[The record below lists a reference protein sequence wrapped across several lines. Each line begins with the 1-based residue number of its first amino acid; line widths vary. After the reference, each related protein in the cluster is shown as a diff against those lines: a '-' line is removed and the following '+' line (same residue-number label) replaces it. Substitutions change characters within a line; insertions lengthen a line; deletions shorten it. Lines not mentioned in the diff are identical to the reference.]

1 MTENEMLQAIYS
13 DMQNMKNDMQ
23 NMKSDMKEMK
33 TDMQNM
39 KTDMQNMK
47 SDMKE
52 MKTDMQGMKTDM
64 QGMKTDM
71 QGMKTDIQDLRGR
84 VSGIEMTLENET
96 NRNIRIIAEGHADLC
111 RKLDEALKVE
121 NEKELLLVRTNIME
135 NDIRKIKDKLEIA

>member
-23 NMKSDMKEMK
+23 GMKTDMQNMK

-64 QGMKTDM
+64 QEMKTDM
-71 QGMKTDIQDLRGR
+71 QGMKTDIRDLKGR
-84 VSGIEMTLENET
+84 VSSIEMTLENET
-96 NRNIRIIAEGHADLC
+96 NRNIRIIAEGHADLS

>member
-23 NMKSDMKEMK
+23 EMK

-39 KTDMQNMK
+39 KADMQNMK

-71 QGMKTDIQDLRGR
+71 QGMKTDIRDLKGR
-84 VSGIEMTLENET
+84 VSSIEMTLENET

>member
-23 NMKSDMKEMK
+23 EMKTDMQEMK

-39 KTDMQNMK
+39 NTDMQNMK

-64 QGMKTDM
+64 RGMKTDM

>member
-33 TDMQNM
+33 TDMQ
-39 KTDMQNMK
+39 
-47 SDMKE
+47 
-52 MKTDMQGMKTDM
+52 GMKTDM
-64 QGMKTDM
+64 RGMKTDM
-71 QGMKTDIQDLRGR
+71 KGMKTDIQDLKGR
-84 VSGIEMTLENET
+84 VSSIEMTLENET

>member
-23 NMKSDMKEMK
+23 
-33 TDMQNM
+33 
-39 KTDMQNMK
+39 
-47 SDMKE
+47 E
-52 MKTDMQGMKTDM
+52 MKTDMQGMKTD
-64 QGMKTDM
+64 
-71 QGMKTDIQDLRGR
+71 IRDLKGR

>member
-23 NMKSDMKEMK
+23 D
-33 TDMQNM
+33 
-39 KTDMQNMK
+39 
-47 SDMKE
+47 
-52 MKTDMQGMKTDM
+52 
-64 QGMKTDM
+64 
-71 QGMKTDIQDLRGR
+71 MKTDIRDLKGR
-84 VSGIEMTLENET
+84 VSSIEMTLENET

-135 NDIRKIKDKLEIA
+135 NDIRKIKDNLEFA

>member
-13 DMQNMKNDMQ
+13 DMQD
-23 NMKSDMKEMK
+23 
-33 TDMQNM
+33 
-39 KTDMQNMK
+39 
-47 SDMKE
+47 
-52 MKTDMQGMKTDM
+52 
-64 QGMKTDM
+64 
-71 QGMKTDIQDLRGR
+71 MKTDIRDLKSR

>member
-52 MKTDMQGMKTDM
+52 MKTDMQGMKTD
-64 QGMKTDM
+64 
-71 QGMKTDIQDLRGR
+71 IQDLKGR

>member
-23 NMKSDMKEMK
+23 EMKTDMQEMK

-39 KTDMQNMK
+39 NTDMQNMK

>member
-23 NMKSDMKEMK
+23 EMK

-39 KTDMQNMK
+39 KTDMQGMK
-47 SDMKE
+47 A
-52 MKTDMQGMKTDM
+52 DMQD
-64 QGMKTDM
+64 MKTDM
-71 QGMKTDIQDLRGR
+71 QGMKTDIQDLKGR

-121 NEKELLLVRTNIME
+121 SEKELLLVRTNIME
-135 NDIRKIKDKLEIA
+135 NDIRKIKDTLEIA

>member
-1 MTENEMLQAIYS
+1 MTENEMLQAIYL
-13 DMQNMKNDMQ
+13 DVQD
-23 NMKSDMKEMK
+23 
-33 TDMQNM
+33 
-39 KTDMQNMK
+39 
-47 SDMKE
+47 
-52 MKTDMQGMKTDM
+52 
-64 QGMKTDM
+64 
-71 QGMKTDIQDLRGR
+71 MKTDIRDLKSR

>member
-23 NMKSDMKEMK
+23 EMK

-52 MKTDMQGMKTDM
+52 
-64 QGMKTDM
+64 MKTDM

-96 NRNIRIIAEGHADLC
+96 NRNIRIIAEGHVDLC

>member
-23 NMKSDMKEMK
+23 EMK

-39 KTDMQNMK
+39 KADMQNMK

-52 MKTDMQGMKTDM
+52 MKTDMQGMKTD
-64 QGMKTDM
+64 
-71 QGMKTDIQDLRGR
+71 IRDLKGR
-84 VSGIEMTLENET
+84 VSSIEMTIENET

>member
-23 NMKSDMKEMK
+23 EMK
-33 TDMQNM
+33 TDIR
-39 KTDMQNMK
+39 DLK
-47 SDMKE
+47 S
-52 MKTDMQGMKTDM
+52 
-64 QGMKTDM
+64 
-71 QGMKTDIQDLRGR
+71 R
-84 VSGIEMTLENET
+84 VSSIEMTLENET

>member
-1 MTENEMLQAIYS
+1 MTENEMLQAIYL
-13 DMQNMKNDMQ
+13 DMQGMKADMQ
-23 NMKSDMKEMK
+23 GMKA
-33 TDMQNM
+33 DMQGV
-39 KTDMQNMK
+39 KADMQNMK

>member
-23 NMKSDMKEMK
+23 EMK

-39 KTDMQNMK
+39 KTDMQGMK
-47 SDMKE
+47 A
-52 MKTDMQGMKTDM
+52 DMQD
-64 QGMKTDM
+64 MKTDM
-71 QGMKTDIQDLRGR
+71 QGMKTDIQDLKGR
-84 VSGIEMTLENET
+84 VSSIEMTLENET

>member
-23 NMKSDMKEMK
+23 EMK

-39 KTDMQNMK
+39 KTDMQGMK
-47 SDMKE
+47 A
-52 MKTDMQGMKTDM
+52 DMQD
-64 QGMKTDM
+64 MKTDM
-71 QGMKTDIQDLRGR
+71 QGMKTDIQDLKCR

-121 NEKELLLVRTNIME
+121 SEKELLLVRTNIME

>member
-23 NMKSDMKEMK
+23 EMK

-39 KTDMQNMK
+39 KADMQNMK

-52 MKTDMQGMKTDM
+52 MKTDMQGTKTDM
-64 QGMKTDM
+64 RGMKTDM
-71 QGMKTDIQDLRGR
+71 QGMKTDIRDLKGR
-84 VSGIEMTLENET
+84 VSSIEMTIENET

>member
-23 NMKSDMKEMK
+23 EMK

-39 KTDMQNMK
+39 KADMQNMK
-47 SDMKE
+47 SDMKGT
-52 MKTDMQGMKTDM
+52 KTDMRGMN
-64 QGMKTDM
+64 TDM
-71 QGMKTDIQDLRGR
+71 QGMKTDIRDLKGR

>member
-1 MTENEMLQAIYS
+1 VALIIRGGHSMTENEMLQAIYS

-23 NMKSDMKEMK
+23 E
-33 TDMQNM
+33 
-39 KTDMQNMK
+39 
-47 SDMKE
+47 
-52 MKTDMQGMKTDM
+52 
-64 QGMKTDM
+64 MKTDM
-71 QGMKTDIQDLRGR
+71 QGMKTDIQDLKGR

>member
-1 MTENEMLQAIYS
+1 MTENEMLQAIYL
-13 DMQNMKNDMQ
+13 DMQDI
-23 NMKSDMKEMK
+23 
-33 TDMQNM
+33 
-39 KTDMQNMK
+39 
-47 SDMKE
+47 
-52 MKTDMQGMKTDM
+52 
-64 QGMKTDM
+64 
-71 QGMKTDIQDLRGR
+71 KTDIRDLKSR

>member
-1 MTENEMLQAIYS
+1 MTENEMLQAIYL
-13 DMQNMKNDMQ
+13 DMQD
-23 NMKSDMKEMK
+23 
-33 TDMQNM
+33 
-39 KTDMQNMK
+39 
-47 SDMKE
+47 
-52 MKTDMQGMKTDM
+52 
-64 QGMKTDM
+64 
-71 QGMKTDIQDLRGR
+71 MKTDIRYLKSR

>member
-23 NMKSDMKEMK
+23 EMK

-52 MKTDMQGMKTDM
+52 
-64 QGMKTDM
+64 MKTDM

>member
-23 NMKSDMKEMK
+23 EMK
-33 TDMQNM
+33 TDMQGM

-52 MKTDMQGMKTDM
+52 
-64 QGMKTDM
+64 MKTDM